1 MRATSRR
8 DVGRRAG
15 KSHWHWLLLAPML
28 VPLATP
34 LFNRTEPRLL
44 GFSFFYWSQLAL
56 TGFAMVITLAVHV
69 LTKDKR

>member
-1 MRATSRR
+1 
-8 DVGRRAG
+8 
-15 KSHWHWLLLAPML
+15 ML

-34 LFNRTEPRLL
+34 LFNRTEPRLF

-56 TGFAMVITLAVHV
+56 TVFAMVVTLAVHV